1 MNSITTLNSFS
12 MSLDDIAGILLVEHL
27 AAERIGENITVKGI
41 STDTRTIKG
50 GELFLALKGPNFDGH
65 NFIKAAIEKGA
76 VACLVQDKVDVKAG
90 VDHIVITKD
99 THQALGLLAKAWRQ
113 KFKKPVFAITGSNGK
128 TTVKEMIASILSQ
141 KQSVMA
147 THGNLNNDI
156 GVPLTL
162 FRLNESYDAAVIE
175 MGANHSGEIEYLTNI
190 TSPDVAIVTNVG
202 TAHLEGF
209 GSIENTAKAKGEIFQ
224 GLSKS
229 GTAIINADDPF
240 FDYFKEITTQ
250 YNALSFGL
258 NNKADVTC
266 EWQSGTEGGLLKVTT
281 PKGACTIKL
290 KLLGSHNVMNA
301 LAAIAASIAADI
313 SLEQIVKGLEDL
325 QPVNGRL
332 QMKPGINNSRIID
345 DTYNANPTSLLA
357 ALNVLK
363 DFSGKRFLA
372 LGDMG
377 ELGNSADELHI
388 EAGSYAKESG
398 VDSLYSFGKLAAK
411 AAKEFGGNG
420 FCYDKHEDMI
430 DALRNELS
438 QDVTLLVKGSRSM
451 HMENVVNA
459 LTMAE
464 G

>member
-1 MNSITTLNSFS
+1 MKSVNSSNSFT
-12 MSLDDIAGILLVEHL
+12 MMLAEVANILS
-27 AAERIGENITVKGI
+27 AEMIGKNIKIKGI

-65 NFIKAAIEKGA
+65 NFVKQALDNGA
-76 VACLVQDKVDVKAG
+76 VACLVQQQVDAE
-90 VDHIVITKD
+90 HCVITKN

-113 KFKKPVFAITGSNGK
+113 KFNQPVFAITGSNGK
-128 TTVKEMIASILSQ
+128 TTVKEMIASIVKQ
-141 KQSVMA
+141 DQSVVA

-162 FRLNESYDAAVIE
+162 FRLNENYDAAVIE

-190 TSPDVAIVTNVG
+190 TLPDVAVITNIG

-209 GSIENTAKAKGEIFQ
+209 GSIEKIAKAKSEIFK

-229 GTAIINADDPF
+229 GFAIINADDSF
-240 FDYFKEITTQ
+240 SDYMKKVSGKH
-250 YNALSFGL
+250 NVLSFGVK
-258 NNKADVTC
+258 NKADVMC
-266 EWQSGTEGGLLKVTT
+266 KWDSGTEGSILNVTT
-281 PKGACTIKL
+281 PKGDCKIKL
-290 KLLGSHNVMNA
+290 KLLGFHNVMNA
-301 LAAIAASIAADI
+301 LAAVTASLAADF
-313 SLEQIVKGLEDL
+313 SLQKIVNGLEDL
-325 QPVNGRL
+325 KPVNGRL
-332 QMKPGINNSRIID
+332 QIKHGFNNSRVID

-357 ALNVLK
+357 ALNVLH
-363 DFSGKRFLA
+363 DFPGKRFLA
-372 LGDMG
+372 LGDMA
-377 ELGNSADELHI
+377 ELGDNEDKLHI
-388 EAGSYAKESG
+388 DAGIYAKESG

-430 DALRNELS
+430 DALRGELS

>member
-1 MNSITTLNSFS
+1 MNSVTTINSFS
-12 MSLDDIAGILLVEHL
+12 MSLDDIAEILS
-27 AAERIGENITVKGI
+27 AERIGENITVKGI

-65 NFIKAAIEKGA
+65 TFIKTALEKGA
-76 VACLVQDKVDVKAG
+76 IACLVQDKVDSKNV
-90 VDHIVITKD
+90 VITKD

-113 KFKKPVFAITGSNGK
+113 KFKKTVFAITGSNGK

-190 TSPDVAIVTNVG
+190 ALPDIAIVTNIG

-224 GLSKS
+224 GLSES

-250 YNALSFGL
+250 YNVLSFGL
-258 NNKADVTC
+258 NNKGENKTDVTC
-266 EWQSGTEGGLLKVTT
+266 EWESGTKGSLLKVTT

-313 SLEQIVKGLEDL
+313 SLEQIVNGLEDL

-332 QMKPGINNSRIID
+332 QIKHGLNNSRIID
-345 DTYNANPTSLLA
+345 DTYNANPTSLHA

-363 DFSGKRFLA
+363 SFSGKRFLA

-377 ELGNSADELHI
+377 ELGNSTDELHI

>member
-1 MNSITTLNSFS
+1 MNFINLSHNIETKNSFT
-12 MSLDDIAGILLVEHL
+12 MMLDEVATILSAKMV
-27 AAERIGENITVKGI
+27 GKNIKVNGI

-65 NFIKAAIEKGA
+65 KFIKQAIDKGA
-76 VACLVQDKVDVKAG
+76 VACLVQDDVDAEHV
-90 VDHIVITKD
+90 VIVND
-99 THQALGLLAKAWRQ
+99 THEALGLLAKAWRE
-113 KFKKPVFAITGSNGK
+113 KFNKPVFAITGSNGK
-128 TTVKEMIASILSQ
+128 TTVKEMIASIVNQ

-162 FRLNESYDAAVIE
+162 FRLNEIFDAAVIE
-175 MGANHSGEIEYLTNI
+175 MGANHPGEIEYLTNLAL
-190 TSPDVAIVTNVG
+190 PDVAVITNIG
-202 TAHLEGF
+202 SAHLEGF
-209 GSIENTAKAKGEIFQ
+209 GSLENTAKAKGEIFQ
-224 GLSKS
+224 GLSES
-229 GTAIINADDPF
+229 GIAIINADDQF
-240 FDYFKEITTQ
+240 SEVLK
-250 YNALSFGL
+250 NAAAQHRTLSFGL
-258 NNKADVTC
+258 NNKADVMSQWESTITG
-266 EWQSGTEGGLLKVTT
+266 SKLKVTT
-281 PKGACTIKL
+281 PAGDCEINL
-290 KLLGSHNVMNA
+290 KLLGRHNVMNA
-301 LAAIAASIAADI
+301 LAAIAATVAAGFP
-313 SLEQIVKGLEDL
+313 LEQIVSGLENL
-325 QPVNGRL
+325 KPVNGRL
-332 QMKPGINNSRIID
+332 QMKLGINNSRVID
-345 DTYNANPTSLLA
+345 DTYNANPTSLHA
-357 ALNVLK
+357 ALNVLH

-377 ELGNSADELHI
+377 ELGDNADELHV
-388 EAGSYAKESG
+388 EAGMYAKESG

-464 G
+464 R

>member
-1 MNSITTLNSFS
+1 MNSVTTLNSFS
-12 MSLDDIAGILLVEHL
+12 MSLDDIAEILS
-27 AAERIGENITVKGI
+27 AERIGENITVKGI
-41 STDTRTIKG
+41 STDTRTISG

-65 NFIKAAIEKGA
+65 TFIKAALEKGA
-76 VACLVQDKVDVKAG
+76 VACLVQEKVGAKAG
-90 VDHIVITKD
+90 VDHVVITKD

-128 TTVKEMIASILSQ
+128 TTVKEMIASIV
-141 KQSVMA
+141 KQGQTVMA

-162 FRLNESYDAAVIE
+162 FRLNESYAAAVIE

-190 TSPDVAIVTNVG
+190 TLPDIAVVTNIG
-202 TAHLEGF
+202 AAHLEGF
-209 GSIENTAKAKGEIFQ
+209 GSLENTAKAKGEIFQ
-224 GLSKS
+224 GLSES
-229 GTAIINADDPF
+229 GTAIINADDAF
-240 FDYFKEITTQ
+240 FNYFKEITAQ
-250 YNALSFGL
+250 YNVLSFGM

-266 EWQSGTEGGLLKVTT
+266 EWESATEGSLLKVTT

-301 LAAIAASIAADI
+301 LAAISASIAADI
-313 SLEQIVKGLEDL
+313 SLEQIVKGLESL
-325 QPVNGRL
+325 EPVNGRL
-332 QMKPGINNSRIID
+332 QMKLGLNNSRIID

-363 DFSGKRFLA
+363 GFSGKRFLA

-377 ELGNSADELHI
+377 ELGNSTDELHI
-388 EAGSYAKESG
+388 EAGSYAKQSG

-464 G
+464 R